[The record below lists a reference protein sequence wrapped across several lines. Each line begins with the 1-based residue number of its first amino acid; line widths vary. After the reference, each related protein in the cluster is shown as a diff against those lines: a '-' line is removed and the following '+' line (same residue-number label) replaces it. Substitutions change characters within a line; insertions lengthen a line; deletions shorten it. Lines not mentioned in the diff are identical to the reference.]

1 MFVSSIFVLVI
12 LKPFEVKLSMERE
25 FCSNLNI
32 IGCMAGVFLMSAS
45 IAVCFNLL
53 RHSGTTRDSARDL
66 GIVWCISAFAF
77 GVTYGVVCGIAYF
90 FITMPTIFIVS
101 LIIFAFQ
108 LLYIWIRNIRKEL
121 NEVKDINKMLRER
134 QNAANGWKEES
145 KHENDENEHGE
156 EVGKEVEKEA
166 DEDDDKHDGKQD
178 GKYDDKYDDKH
189 DDKHDGK
196 QDKEECP
203 VILHTDNTSQD
214 FTIIPSKII
223 YVESV
228 GNYSNVYYIDNEHIS
243 SRTLRSTIK
252 QLKEELRD
260 YSFIVQCHRAFLV
273 NLMYVES
280 LEGANN
286 RFFINLFSLDKKI
299 PLSRPN
305 RAAIKEAICAS
316 SQRNSKESLKS

>member
-178 GKYDDKYDDKH
+178 
-189 DDKHDGK
+189 
-196 QDKEECP
+196 KEECP

-228 GNYSNVYYIDNEHIS
+228 GNYSNVYFIDNEQIS

-286 RFFINLFSLDKKI
+286 RFFINLFSFDKKI

>member
-108 LLYIWIRNIRKEL
+108 LLYIWTRNIHKEL

-156 EVGKEVEKEA
+156 EVGKEVEKEKEA
-166 DEDDDKHDGKQD
+166 DED
-178 GKYDDKYDDKH
+178 

-203 VILHTDNTSQD
+203 VILHTDNTAPD
-214 FTIIPSKII
+214 FSIIPSSII

>member
-12 LKPFEVKLSMERE
+12 LKPFEVRLSMERE

-108 LLYIWIRNIRKEL
+108 LLYIWTRNIHKEL

-156 EVGKEVEKEA
+156 EVGKEVEKEKEA
-166 DEDDDKHDGKQD
+166 DEDDDKHDGK
-178 GKYDDKYDDKH
+178 Y

-228 GNYSNVYYIDNEHIS
+228 GNYSNVYFIDNEQIS

-280 LEGANN
+280 LEGTNN
-286 RFFINLFSLDKKI
+286 RFFINLFSFDKKI

>member
-145 KHENDENEHGE
+145 KHENGENEHGE
-156 EVGKEVEKEA
+156 EVGKEVEKEKEA
-166 DEDDDKHDGKQD
+166 DED
-178 GKYDDKYDDKH
+178 

-280 LEGANN
+280 LEGTNN

>member
-77 GVTYGVVCGIAYF
+77 GVTFGVVCGISYF

-108 LLYIWIRNIRKEL
+108 LLYIWTRNIHKEL
-121 NEVKDINKMLRER
+121 NEVKYINKMLREH
-134 QNAANGWKEES
+134 QKATNGWKEES
-145 KHENDENEHGE
+145 KTEKEENEKGEGVGE
-156 EVGKEVEKEA
+156 EVEKGIDKDDNEHEGKHEE
-166 DEDDDKHDGKQD
+166 ED
-178 GKYDDKYDDKH
+178 
-189 DDKHDGK
+189 
-196 QDKEECP
+196 CP
-203 VILHTDNTSQD
+203 VILHTDNTAPD
-214 FTIIPSKII
+214 FSIIPSSII

-280 LEGANN
+280 LEGTNN
-286 RFFINLFSLDKKI
+286 RFFINLFSFDKKI

>member
-145 KHENDENEHGE
+145 KHENGENEHGE
-156 EVGKEVEKEA
+156 EVGKEVEKEKEA
-166 DEDDDKHDGKQD
+166 DED
-178 GKYDDKYDDKH
+178 

-243 SRTLRSTIK
+243 RRTLRSTIK

-280 LEGANN
+280 LEGTNN
-286 RFFINLFSLDKKI
+286 RFFINLFSFDKKI

>member
-108 LLYIWIRNIRKEL
+108 LLYIWTRNIRKEL

-166 DEDDDKHDGKQD
+166 DEDDG
-178 GKYDDKYDDKH
+178 
-189 DDKHDGK
+189 KHDGK

-280 LEGANN
+280 LEGTNN
-286 RFFINLFSLDKKI
+286 RFFINLFSFDKKI
-299 PLSRPN
+299 PLSRSN

>member
-145 KHENDENEHGE
+145 KHEKEGNENGEGIGE
-156 EVGKEVEKEA
+156 EVEKGI
-166 DEDDDKHDGKQD
+166 DKDDNEHDGK
-178 GKYDDKYDDKH
+178 H
-189 DDKHDGK
+189 EE
-196 QDKEECP
+196 EECP

-228 GNYSNVYYIDNEHIS
+228 GNYSNVYFIDNEQIS

>member
-77 GVTYGVVCGIAYF
+77 GVTFGVVCGIAYF

-108 LLYIWIRNIRKEL
+108 LLYIWTRNIHKEL
-121 NEVKDINKMLRER
+121 NEVKDINKMLREH
-134 QNAANGWKEES
+134 QKATNGWKEES
-145 KHENDENEHGE
+145 KPEKEGNENGEGVGE
-156 EVGKEVEKEA
+156 EVEKGIDKDDNEHEGKHEE
-166 DEDDDKHDGKQD
+166 ED
-178 GKYDDKYDDKH
+178 
-189 DDKHDGK
+189 
-196 QDKEECP
+196 CP
-203 VILHTDNTSQD
+203 VILHTDNTAPD
-214 FTIIPSKII
+214 FSIIPSSII

-280 LEGANN
+280 LEGTNN
-286 RFFINLFSLDKKI
+286 RFFINLFSFDKKI

>member
-178 GKYDDKYDDKH
+178 
-189 DDKHDGK
+189 
-196 QDKEECP
+196 KEECP

-280 LEGANN
+280 LEGTNN
-286 RFFINLFSLDKKI
+286 RFFINLFSFDKKI

>member
-166 DEDDDKHDGKQD
+166 DEDDDKHDGK
-178 GKYDDKYDDKH
+178 Y

-228 GNYSNVYYIDNEHIS
+228 GNYSNVYFIDNEQIS

-280 LEGANN
+280 LEGTNN
-286 RFFINLFSLDKKI
+286 RFFINLFSFDKKI

>member
-12 LKPFEVKLSMERE
+12 LKPFEVKLIMERE

-32 IGCMAGVFLMSAS
+32 IGCMAGVFLMSTS

-66 GIVWCISAFAF
+66 GIVWRISAFAF
-77 GVTYGVVCGIAYF
+77 GVTFGVVFGIAYF

-108 LLYIWIRNIRKEL
+108 LLYIWIRNIRNEL
-121 NEVKDINKMLRER
+121 NEVKDINKMLREH
-134 QNAANGWKEES
+134 QKATNGWKEES
-145 KHENDENEHGE
+145 KPEKEGNENGEGIGE
-156 EVGKEVEKEA
+156 EVEKGI
-166 DEDDDKHDGKQD
+166 DKDYNEHDGK
-178 GKYDDKYDDKH
+178 H
-189 DDKHDGK
+189 
-196 QDKEECP
+196 EEEDCP
-203 VILHTDNTSQD
+203 VILHTDNTAPD
-214 FTIIPSKII
+214 FSIIPSSII

-228 GNYSNVYYIDNEHIS
+228 GNYSNVYYIDNEQIS

-280 LEGANN
+280 LEGTNN
-286 RFFINLFSLDKKI
+286 RFFINLFSFDKKI

-305 RAAIKEAICAS
+305 RAAIKEALCAIP
-316 SQRNSKESLKS
+316 QTR

>member
-12 LKPFEVKLSMERE
+12 LKPFEVRLSMERE

-108 LLYIWIRNIRKEL
+108 LLYIWIRKIRKEL

-166 DEDDDKHDGKQD
+166 DEDDDKHD
-178 GKYDDKYDDKH
+178 
-189 DDKHDGK
+189 DKHDGK

-214 FTIIPSKII
+214 FTIIPSSII

-280 LEGANN
+280 LEGTNN
-286 RFFINLFSLDKKI
+286 RFFINLFSFDKKI

>member
-1 MFVSSIFVLVI
+1 MCKIKRILKLTTFMFLSSIFVLLI
-12 LKPFEVKLSMERE
+12 LKPFEVKL
-25 FCSNLNI
+25 NLELDISSILVI

-108 LLYIWIRNIRKEL
+108 LLYIWTRNIHKEL
-121 NEVKDINKMLRER
+121 NEVKDINKMLREH
-134 QNAANGWKEES
+134 QKATNGWKEES
-145 KHENDENEHGE
+145 KPEKEGNENGEGVGE
-156 EVGKEVEKEA
+156 EVEKGI
-166 DEDDDKHDGKQD
+166 DKDDNEHDGKHEED
-178 GKYDDKYDDKH
+178 
-189 DDKHDGK
+189 
-196 QDKEECP
+196 EECP
-203 VILHTDNTSQD
+203 VILHTDNTAPD
-214 FTIIPSKII
+214 FSIIPSSII

-228 GNYSNVYYIDNEHIS
+228 GNYSNVYYIDNEQIS

-280 LEGANN
+280 LEGTNN

-305 RAAIKEAICAS
+305 RAVIKEAICAS

>member
-156 EVGKEVEKEA
+156 EVGKEVEKEKEA
-166 DEDDDKHDGKQD
+166 DED
-178 GKYDDKYDDKH
+178 

-214 FTIIPSKII
+214 FTIIPSSII

-280 LEGANN
+280 LEGTNN
-286 RFFINLFSLDKKI
+286 RFFINLFSFDKKI

>member
-108 LLYIWIRNIRKEL
+108 LLYIWTRNIHKEL

-166 DEDDDKHDGKQD
+166 DEDDDKHDGK
-178 GKYDDKYDDKH
+178 Y

-228 GNYSNVYYIDNEHIS
+228 GNYSNVYFIDNEQIS

-280 LEGANN
+280 LEGTNN
-286 RFFINLFSLDKKI
+286 RFFINLFSFDKKI

>member
-53 RHSGTTRDSARDL
+53 RHSGTTRASARDL

-77 GVTYGVVCGIAYF
+77 GVTFGVVCGISYF

-108 LLYIWIRNIRKEL
+108 LLYIWTRNIRNEL

-156 EVGKEVEKEA
+156 EVGKEIEKEA
-166 DEDDDKHDGKQD
+166 DEDDDKQD
-178 GKYDDKYDDKH
+178 GKY

-228 GNYSNVYYIDNEHIS
+228 GNYSNVYFIDNEQIS

-280 LEGANN
+280 LEGTNN
-286 RFFINLFSLDKKI
+286 RFFINLFSFDKKI
-299 PLSRPN
+299 PLSRSN

>member
-77 GVTYGVVCGIAYF
+77 GVTFGVVFGIAYF

-108 LLYIWIRNIRKEL
+108 QLYIWIRNIRKEL

-145 KHENDENEHGE
+145 KHENDENAHGE

-178 GKYDDKYDDKH
+178 GKYDDKH

-228 GNYSNVYYIDNEHIS
+228 GNYSNVYFIDNEQIS

-280 LEGANN
+280 LEGTNN
-286 RFFINLFSLDKKI
+286 RFFINLFSFDKKI

>member
-178 GKYDDKYDDKH
+178 
-189 DDKHDGK
+189 
-196 QDKEECP
+196 KEECP

-280 LEGANN
+280 LEGTNN

-316 SQRNSKESLKS
+316 SQRNSK

>member
-108 LLYIWIRNIRKEL
+108 LLYIWTRNIHKEL

-156 EVGKEVEKEA
+156 EVGKEVEKEKEA
-166 DEDDDKHDGKQD
+166 DED
-178 GKYDDKYDDKH
+178 

-228 GNYSNVYYIDNEHIS
+228 GNYSNVYFIDNEQIS

-280 LEGANN
+280 LEGTNN
-286 RFFINLFSLDKKI
+286 RFFINLFSFDKKI

>member
-178 GKYDDKYDDKH
+178 GKYDDKH

-280 LEGANN
+280 LEGTNN

>member
-1 MFVSSIFVLVI
+1 MCKIKRILKLTLFMFVSSIFVLVI

-178 GKYDDKYDDKH
+178 
-189 DDKHDGK
+189 
-196 QDKEECP
+196 KEECP

-280 LEGANN
+280 LEGTNN
-286 RFFINLFSLDKKI
+286 RFFINLFSFDKKI

>member
-1 MFVSSIFVLVI
+1 MYLA
-12 LKPFEVKLSMERE
+12 
-25 FCSNLNI
+25 NN
-32 IGCMAGVFLMSAS
+32 
-45 IAVCFNLL
+45 
-53 RHSGTTRDSARDL
+53 
-66 GIVWCISAFAF
+66 GIKYT
-77 GVTYGVVCGIAYF
+77 G
-90 FITMPTIFIVS
+90 
-101 LIIFAFQ
+101 
-108 LLYIWIRNIRKEL
+108 KE
-121 NEVKDINKMLRER
+121 
-134 QNAANGWKEES
+134 KEE
-145 KHENDENEHGE
+145 NEKGEGVGE
-156 EVGKEVEKEA
+156 EVEKGI
-166 DEDDDKHDGKQD
+166 DKDDNEHDGK
-178 GKYDDKYDDKH
+178 H
-189 DDKHDGK
+189 
-196 QDKEECP
+196 EEEDCP
-203 VILHTDNTSQD
+203 VILHTDNTAPD
-214 FTIIPSKII
+214 FSIIPSSII

-228 GNYSNVYYIDNEHIS
+228 GNYSNVYYIDNEQIS

>member
-1 MFVSSIFVLVI
+1 MCKIKRILKLTTFMFLSSIFVLVI

-32 IGCMAGVFLMSAS
+32 IGCMAGVFLTSAS

-77 GVTYGVVCGIAYF
+77 GVTFGVVCGISYF

-108 LLYIWIRNIRKEL
+108 LLYIWTRNIRKEL

-134 QNAANGWKEES
+134 RNAANGWKEES

-178 GKYDDKYDDKH
+178 GKYDDK
-189 DDKHDGK
+189 HDGK

-203 VILHTDNTSQD
+203 VILHTDNTAPD
-214 FTIIPSKII
+214 FSIIPSSII

-228 GNYSNVYYIDNEHIS
+228 GNYSNVYYIDNEQIS

-280 LEGANN
+280 LEGTNN
-286 RFFINLFSLDKKI
+286 RFFINLFSFDKKI

-305 RAAIKEAICAS
+305 RAAIKEALCAIP
-316 SQRNSKESLKS
+316 QTR

>member
-12 LKPFEVKLSMERE
+12 LKPFEVRLSMERE

-145 KHENDENEHGE
+145 KHENGENEHGE
-156 EVGKEVEKEA
+156 EVGKEVEKEKEA
-166 DEDDDKHDGKQD
+166 DED
-178 GKYDDKYDDKH
+178 

-228 GNYSNVYYIDNEHIS
+228 GNYSNVYFIDNEQIS

-280 LEGANN
+280 LEGTNN
-286 RFFINLFSLDKKI
+286 RFFINLFSFDKKI

>member
-108 LLYIWIRNIRKEL
+108 LLYIWIRNIRK
-121 NEVKDINKMLRER
+121 
-134 QNAANGWKEES
+134 
-145 KHENDENEHGE
+145 
-156 EVGKEVEKEA
+156 
-166 DEDDDKHDGKQD
+166 
-178 GKYDDKYDDKH
+178 
-189 DDKHDGK
+189 
-196 QDKEECP
+196 
-203 VILHTDNTSQD
+203 
-214 FTIIPSKII
+214 
-223 YVESV
+223 
-228 GNYSNVYYIDNEHIS
+228 
-243 SRTLRSTIK
+243 
-252 QLKEELRD
+252 
-260 YSFIVQCHRAFLV
+260 
-273 NLMYVES
+273 
-280 LEGANN
+280 
-286 RFFINLFSLDKKI
+286 
-299 PLSRPN
+299 
-305 RAAIKEAICAS
+305 
-316 SQRNSKESLKS
+316 

>member
-178 GKYDDKYDDKH
+178 
-189 DDKHDGK
+189 
-196 QDKEECP
+196 KEECP

-280 LEGANN
+280 LEGTNN

>member
-145 KHENDENEHGE
+145 KPKKEENEKGE
-156 EVGKEVEKEA
+156 GVGEEVEKEA
-166 DEDDDKHDGKQD
+166 DED
-178 GKYDDKYDDKH
+178 

-228 GNYSNVYYIDNEHIS
+228 GNYSNVYFIDNEQIS

>member
-32 IGCMAGVFLMSAS
+32 IGCMAGVFLMSSS

-166 DEDDDKHDGKQD
+166 DEDDDKQDGKQD
-178 GKYDDKYDDKH
+178 GKY

-228 GNYSNVYYIDNEHIS
+228 GNYSNVYFIDNEQIS

-280 LEGANN
+280 LEGTNN
-286 RFFINLFSLDKKI
+286 RFFINLFSFDKKI

>member
-77 GVTYGVVCGIAYF
+77 GVTFGVVCGIAYF

-108 LLYIWIRNIRKEL
+108 LLYIWIRNIRNEL
-121 NEVKDINKMLRER
+121 NEVKDINKMLREH
-134 QNAANGWKEES
+134 QKATNGWKEES
-145 KHENDENEHGE
+145 KPETEGKENGEGIGE
-156 EVGKEVEKEA
+156 EVEKGI
-166 DEDDDKHDGKQD
+166 DKDDNEHDGKR
-178 GKYDDKYDDKH
+178 
-189 DDKHDGK
+189 
-196 QDKEECP
+196 EEDCP
-203 VILHTDNTSQD
+203 VILHTDNTAPD
-214 FTIIPSKII
+214 FSIIPSSII

-228 GNYSNVYYIDNEHIS
+228 GNYSNVYYIDNEQIS

-273 NLMYVES
+273 NIMYVES
-280 LEGANN
+280 LEGTNN
-286 RFFINLFSLDKKI
+286 RFFINLFSFDKKI
-299 PLSRPN
+299 PLSRSN
-305 RAAIKEAICAS
+305 RAAIKEALCAS
-316 SQRNSKESLKS
+316 

>member
-1 MFVSSIFVLVI
+1 M
-12 LKPFEVKLSMERE
+12 
-25 FCSNLNI
+25 
-32 IGCMAGVFLMSAS
+32 
-45 IAVCFNLL
+45 
-53 RHSGTTRDSARDL
+53 
-66 GIVWCISAFAF
+66 
-77 GVTYGVVCGIAYF
+77 
-90 FITMPTIFIVS
+90 
-101 LIIFAFQ
+101 
-108 LLYIWIRNIRKEL
+108 
-121 NEVKDINKMLRER
+121 
-134 QNAANGWKEES
+134 
-145 KHENDENEHGE
+145 
-156 EVGKEVEKEA
+156 EKEA
-166 DEDDDKHDGKQD
+166 DED
-178 GKYDDKYDDKH
+178 

-228 GNYSNVYYIDNEHIS
+228 GNYSNVYSIDNEHIS

-280 LEGANN
+280 LEGTNN

>member
-108 LLYIWIRNIRKEL
+108 LLYIWTRNIHKEL
-121 NEVKDINKMLRER
+121 NEVKYINKMLREH
-134 QNAANGWKEES
+134 QKATNGWKEES
-145 KHENDENEHGE
+145 KPEKEENEKGEGVGE
-156 EVGKEVEKEA
+156 EVEKGI
-166 DEDDDKHDGKQD
+166 DKDDNEHDGKR
-178 GKYDDKYDDKH
+178 
-189 DDKHDGK
+189 
-196 QDKEECP
+196 EEDCP
-203 VILHTDNTSQD
+203 VILHTDNTAPD
-214 FTIIPSKII
+214 FSIIPSSII

-228 GNYSNVYYIDNEHIS
+228 GNYSNVYYIDNEQIS

-252 QLKEELRD
+252 HLKEELRD

-280 LEGANN
+280 LEGTNN
-286 RFFINLFSLDKKI
+286 RFFINLFSFDKKI
-299 PLSRPN
+299 PLSRSN
-305 RAAIKEAICAS
+305 RAAIKEALCAS
-316 SQRNSKESLKS
+316 

>member
-77 GVTYGVVCGIAYF
+77 GVTFGVVFGIAYF

-108 LLYIWIRNIRKEL
+108 LLYIWTRNIHKEL

-178 GKYDDKYDDKH
+178 
-189 DDKHDGK
+189 
-196 QDKEECP
+196 KEECP
-203 VILHTDNTSQD
+203 VILHTDNTSKD

-228 GNYSNVYYIDNEHIS
+228 GNYSNVYYIDNEQIS

-286 RFFINLFSLDKKI
+286 RFFINLFSLDKRFLCHAPTELQSKR
-299 PLSRPN
+299 LYVQAPN
-305 RAAIKEAICAS
+305 AIAK
-316 SQRNSKESLKS
+316 NP

>member
-178 GKYDDKYDDKH
+178 
-189 DDKHDGK
+189 
-196 QDKEECP
+196 KEECP

-228 GNYSNVYYIDNEHIS
+228 GNYSNVYFIDNEQIS
-243 SRTLRSTIK
+243 SRPLRSTIK

-280 LEGANN
+280 LEGTNN
-286 RFFINLFSLDKKI
+286 RFFINLFSFDKKI

>member
-145 KHENDENEHGE
+145 KHENGENEHGE

-166 DEDDDKHDGKQD
+166 DED
-178 GKYDDKYDDKH
+178 

-214 FTIIPSKII
+214 FTIIPSSII

-280 LEGANN
+280 LEGTNN
-286 RFFINLFSLDKKI
+286 RFFINLFSFDKKI

>member
-45 IAVCFNLL
+45 ITVCFNLL

-145 KHENDENEHGE
+145 KHENGENEHGE
-156 EVGKEVEKEA
+156 EVGKEVEKEKEA
-166 DEDDDKHDGKQD
+166 DED
-178 GKYDDKYDDKH
+178 

-280 LEGANN
+280 LEGTNN
-286 RFFINLFSLDKKI
+286 RFFINLFSFDKKI

>member
-145 KHENDENEHGE
+145 KHENGENEHGE

-166 DEDDDKHDGKQD
+166 DED
-178 GKYDDKYDDKH
+178 

-214 FTIIPSKII
+214 FTIIPSSII

-280 LEGANN
+280 LEGTNN

>member
-77 GVTYGVVCGIAYF
+77 GVTFGVVCGIAYF

-178 GKYDDKYDDKH
+178 GKYDDKQ
-189 DDKHDGK
+189 DGK

-228 GNYSNVYYIDNEHIS
+228 GNYSNVYFIDNEQIS

-280 LEGANN
+280 LEGTNN
-286 RFFINLFSLDKKI
+286 RFFINLFSFDKKI
-299 PLSRPN
+299 PLSRSN